1 MSVGGPEP
9 EIFGGAAV
17 PEMERTFIMI
27 KPDGIRRRL
36 VAKVI
41 QRFEEKG
48 LYLAA
53 SKCVI
58 PKRDVLETHYAHL
71 SSKPFFGEMVDDMM
85 SGMVLAMVW
94 VGKGAVSIGRKILGE
109 TDPLAAPMG
118 TIRGDYGISVGK
130 NIVHGSDSV
139 ENAEKEI
146 GLWIGDDVP
155 DIAFFD
161 KEWIY

>member
-1 MSVGGPEP
+1 
-9 EIFGGAAV
+9 
-17 PEMERTFIMI
+17 MERTFIMI
-27 KPDGIRRRL
+27 KPDAIKRRL
-36 VAKVI
+36 ISRII

-58 PKRDVLETHYAHL
+58 PKREVLETHYSHL
-71 SSKPFFGEMVDDMM
+71 SSMPFFSEMVEDMM

-94 VGKGAVSIGRKILGE
+94 VGKDAVSIGRKLIGE
-109 TDPLAAPMG
+109 TNPQAASVG
-118 TIRGDYGISVGK
+118 TIRGDYGVSTGK
-130 NIVHGSDSV
+130 NIIHGSDCV

-146 GLWIGDDVP
+146 KLWIGDDVQP
-155 DIAFFD
+155 VSFFD